1 MKLPE
6 RLAELPQQCDVGGKQ
21 NSQGNTQYWRGY
33 LLHFDEAEG
42 QILISVD

>member
-6 RLAELPQQCDVGGKQ
+6 RLAELPQQWGGKQ
-21 NSQGNTQYWRGY
+21 SSQGNTQYWRGY
-33 LLHFDEAEG
+33 QLHFDEAEG